1 MTSSHLTPQPASAGG
16 VVLEDVQ
23 SRTDTRGIAIDEV
36 GICGLRYPIAVWD
49 RAHAKQDTIAEI
61 SLAVAL
67 PAEVKGTHMSRFL
80 EILDEHCGE
89 LTQRTLPDL
98 LRQIHRR
105 LDTDDAQI
113 TVAFPYF
120 LPRSAPVTVAT
131 ALMDYACQFHAR
143 LTATGLQFTLQV
155 SVPVTSVC
163 PCSKAI
169 SDYGAHNQ
177 RGTVT
182 IAVTPQQREGEVE
195 LIWIEE
201 LIALA
206 EAAASSPVYPLL
218 KRADER
224 HVTMAGYDNPVF
236 VEDMVREVARHLR
249 EDERIAAFT
258 VEALN
263 DESIH
268 NHAAFARLAHPD
280 GSIRGQETVRS

>member
-1 MTSSHLTPQPASAGG
+1 MTTHVALHAAADGT
-16 VVLEDVQ
+16 VLEDVQ
-23 SRTDTRGIAIDEV
+23 GRPDTRGIAIDEV

-49 RAHAKQDTIAEI
+49 QVHAKQDTIAEI

-80 EILDEHCGE
+80 EILDEHSGE
-89 LTQRTLPDL
+89 LTQRTIPDL
-98 LRQIHRR
+98 LRQIHHR
-105 LDTDDAQI
+105 LDTDDARI
-113 TVAFPYF
+113 TIAFPYF
-120 LPRSAPVTVAT
+120 LPRSAPVTGAT
-131 ALMDYACQFHAR
+131 ALMDYACQFRAR
-143 LTATGLQFTLQV
+143 LTPDGLQFTLQV
-155 SVPVTSVC
+155 AVPVTSVC

-177 RGTVT
+177 RGTIT
-182 IAVTPQQREGEVE
+182 IAVTPRQRDGDLE

-206 EAAASSPVYPLL
+206 EQAASSPVFPLL

-236 VEDMVREVARHLR
+236 VEDMVREVARRLR
-249 EDERIAAFT
+249 SDERVAGFT
-258 VEALN
+258 VETVN

-268 NHAAFARLAHPD
+268 NHAAFARLSHPANSARD
-280 GSIRGQETVRS
+280 QDLARS

>member
-1 MTSSHLTPQPASAGG
+1 MTSHLTPHPAGASG

-23 SRTDTRGIAIDEV
+23 GRPDTRGIAIDEV

-49 RAHAKQDTIAEI
+49 QAHAKQETIAEI

-89 LTQRTLPDL
+89 LTQRTLPHL
-98 LRQIHRR
+98 LHDVHRC
-105 LDTDDAQI
+105 LDTDDAHI
-113 TVAFPYF
+113 TIAFPYF
-120 LPRSAPVTVAT
+120 LPRPAPVTGAT

-143 LTATGLQFTLQV
+143 LNPEGLQFTLQV
-155 SVPVTSVC
+155 AVPVTSVC

-177 RGTVT
+177 RGTIT
-182 IAVTPQQREGEVE
+182 IAVTPQQRDGDLE

-224 HVTMAGYDNPVF
+224 HVTMAGYDKPVF
-236 VEDMVREVARHLR
+236 VEDMVRDVAAALR
-249 EDERIAAFT
+249 GDPRVAAYT
-258 VEALN
+258 VEAVN

-268 NHAAFARLAHPD
+268 NHAAYARLRHPAPEAPASD
-280 GSIRGQETVRS
+280 RPQS

>member
-1 MTSSHLTPQPASAGG
+1 VITHGPSHTAVNPA
-16 VVLEDVQ
+16 VLEDVQ
-23 SRTDTRGIAIDEV
+23 GRPDARGIAIDEV
-36 GICGLRYPIAVWD
+36 GITGLRYPIAVWD
-49 RAHAKQDTIAEI
+49 QTHAKQDTIAEI

-80 EILDEHCGE
+80 EILDEHSGE
-89 LTQRTLPDL
+89 LTQRTIPEL
-98 LRQIHRR
+98 LRQIHQR
-105 LDTDDAQI
+105 LDTDNARI

-120 LPRSAPVTVAT
+120 LPRSAPVTGAT
-131 ALMDYACQFHAR
+131 ALMDYACQFRAC
-143 LTATGLQFTLQV
+143 LTPSGLQFTLQV
-155 SVPVTSVC
+155 AVPVTSVC

-177 RGTVT
+177 RGTIT
-182 IAVTPQQREGEVE
+182 IAVIPQQRDGELE

-206 EAAASSPVYPLL
+206 EASASSPVYPLL

-249 EDERIAAFT
+249 SDVRVAAFT
-258 VEALN
+258 VEAVN

-268 NHAAFARLAHPD
+268 NHAAFARLNHPASPAHSQD
-280 GSIRGQETVRS
+280 AALA

>member
-1 MTSSHLTPQPASAGG
+1 MTTHLTPHPTGADG

-23 SRTDTRGIAIDEV
+23 NRPDTRGIAIDEV

-49 RAHAKQDTIAEI
+49 QAHAKQDTIAEI

-80 EILDEHCGE
+80 EILDEHSGE
-89 LTQRTLPDL
+89 LTQRTLPTL
-98 LRQIHRR
+98 LRDVHRR
-105 LDTDDAQI
+105 LETDDAQI

-120 LPRSAPVTVAT
+120 VPRSAPVTGAT

-143 LTATGLQFTLQV
+143 LTPERLQFTLQV
-155 SVPVTSVC
+155 AVPVTSVC

-182 IAVTPQQREGEVE
+182 IAVTPRQRDDDPE

-224 HVTMAGYDNPVF
+224 HVTMAGYDKPVF
-236 VEDMVREVARHLR
+236 VEDMVRDVAAALR
-249 EDERIAAFT
+249 GDPRVAGFT
-258 VEALN
+258 VEAVN

-268 NHAAFARLAHPD
+268 NHAAFARLSHPASPTHGRD
-280 GSIRGQETVRS
+280 AARS